1 MSTAH
6 SAPVTG
12 ARIVLATGN
21 QGKVAEFR
29 ALLAAQPQLAH
40 LDLDTAVIDAK
51 TAGVG
56 DIVETGVTFQQNS
69 LLKARETARQTGLP
83 AVADDSGLAV
93 AVLSGAPGIF
103 SARWAG
109 RQASDENN
117 RRLLLE
123 QLADVPEAHRAA
135 AFVCVAS
142 LVVPGRDG
150 VPLAEHTA
158 EGRLEGT
165 LLTAERGT
173 GGFGYDPILQPAGES
188 RSAAQLSMEEKNAIS
203 HRGQALRALA
213 DRIVEALAGPESES
227 RP

>member
-1 MSTAH
+1 MSERT
-6 SAPVTG
+6 PG

-40 LDLDTAVIDAK
+40 LDLETAVIDAE
-51 TAGVG
+51 TAGLA
-56 DIVETGVTFQQNS
+56 DIAETGVTFQQNS
-69 LLKARETARQTGLP
+69 LIKAREAARRTGLP

-93 AVLSGAPGIF
+93 AVLGGAPGIF

-109 RQASDENN
+109 SRANDENN

-123 QLADVPEAHRAA
+123 QLADISPKHRAA

-142 LVVPGRDG
+142 LVIPDDDG
-150 VPLAEHTA
+150 AGAAEHTA

-165 LLTAERGT
+165 LLTEERGSA
-173 GGFGYDPILQPAGES
+173 GFGYDPILQPTGET
-188 RSAAQLSMEEKNAIS
+188 RSAAQLSMAEKNAVS
-203 HRGQALRALA
+203 HRGEAFSALA
-213 DRIVEALAGPESES
+213 EKIVEALT
-227 RP
+227 

>member
-1 MSTAH
+1 MSAAH
-6 SAPVTG
+6 SPSQAGAAQAG

-40 LDLDTAVIDAK
+40 LDLETAVIDAK

-56 DIVETGVTFQQNS
+56 DIAETGVTFEQNS
-69 LLKARETARQTGLP
+69 LLKAREAARQTGLP

-93 AVLSGAPGIF
+93 SVLGGAPGIF

-109 RQASDENN
+109 KQASDENN

-123 QLADVPEAHRAA
+123 QLADVPEAHRDA

-142 LVVPGRDG
+142 LVVPGSDG
-150 VPLAEHTA
+150 APAAEHTA

-165 LLTAERGT
+165 LLTAQRGT
-173 GGFGYDPILQPAGES
+173 GGFGYDPILQPEGET
-188 RSAAQLSMEEKNAIS
+188 RSAAQLSMEEKNVIS
-203 HRGQALRALA
+203 HRGQALRALT
-213 DRIVEALAGPESES
+213 DRIVEVLA